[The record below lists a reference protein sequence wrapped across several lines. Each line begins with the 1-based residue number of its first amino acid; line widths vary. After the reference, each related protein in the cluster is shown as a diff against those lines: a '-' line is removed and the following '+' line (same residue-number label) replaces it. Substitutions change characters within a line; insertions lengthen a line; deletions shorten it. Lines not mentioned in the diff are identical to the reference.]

1 MSTTI
6 ISINLD
12 TSQAMAMLARVRGAI
27 TATTII
33 HRVAAEAVA
42 KEGRPWFI
50 ARNAARSRHTTS
62 NYWAHAAE
70 AIHTSADATAGTVTI
85 RHPGIHWHRHG
96 GTISAKPGKAMA
108 IPLRAALYGVW
119 PSEHFASRDDAFVWR
134 KGNKAFLAARPG
146 KGIPGTTARRGIPGT
161 TARRGIHGTTAR
173 RGELRLLYL
182 LLKSV
187 SKDPDP
193 SVLPPAATMQAT
205 ATAAVKLY
213 LQRSQKGQAS

>member
-1 MSTTI
+1 MSTRA
-6 ISINLD
+6 ISISLD
-12 TSQAMAMLARVRGAI
+12 TGDAMALLARVRGAI

-42 KEGRPWFI
+42 KEVRPWFI
-50 ARNAARSRHTTS
+50 ARNAARSRHTSS

-85 RHPGIHWHRHG
+85 RHPGIRWHREG
-96 GTISAKPGKAMA
+96 GTIHAKPGKAMA
-108 IPLRAALYGVW
+108 IPLRDALYGVW
-119 PSEHFASRDDAFVWR
+119 PSEHFASRQDAFVWR

-146 KGIPGTTARRGIPGT
+146 KGIR
-161 TARRGIHGTTAR
+161 GTTAR
-173 RGELRLLYL
+173 RGELRLLYI

-187 SKDPDP
+187 SKSPDP

-213 LQRSQKGQAS
+213 LQRSLKGQVS

>member
-1 MSTTI
+1 MNTRA
-6 ISINLD
+6 ISISLD
-12 TSQAMAMLARVRGAI
+12 TGDAMALLARVRGAI

-33 HRVAAEAVA
+33 HRIAAEAVA
-42 KEGRPWFI
+42 KEVRPWFI
-50 ARNAARSRHTTS
+50 ARNAARSRHTSS

-96 GTISAKPGKAMA
+96 GTIHAKPGKALA

-119 PSEHFASRDDAFVWR
+119 PSEHFASREDAFVWR

-146 KGIPGTTARRGIPGT
+146 KGIR
-161 TARRGIHGTTAR
+161 GTTAR

-187 SKDPDP
+187 SKGPDP
-193 SVLPPAATMQAT
+193 SVLPPEATMQDA
-205 ATAAVKLY
+205 AASAVKLY
-213 LQRSQKGQAS
+213 LQRATKGQAS